1 MHDEQL
7 EHELFLLKEKS
18 VILVQPSFGHVSISY
33 VGVLHVVNDVP
44 VIFHFRTN
52 TGDTAIIFCVEDVN
66 KLERGIPSTVIRLK
80 GPHEYRE
87 RFDLAH
93 D

>member
-18 VILVQPSFGHVSISY
+18 VILVQPSFGHVSTSFS
-33 VGVLHVVNDVP
+33 GVLHVVNDVP

-52 TGDTAIIFCVEDVN
+52 SGDTATIFCVEDVN
-66 KLERGIPSTVIRLK
+66 KLEKGIPFPVIRLK

-87 RFDLAH
+87 DYDVAH